1 VACHCRSCSLAFQSN
16 IRDDAYGASNAPLY
30 LLQRILT
37 SIRAVL
43 PKPFVLGVKISS
55 SDYVGAGS
63 VHDPRAEEE
72 AEDKAVALVVEVA
85 RWDMVDFIEVSGG
98 DYENP
103 GATSVHNLVCSS
115 LKYR

>member
-1 VACHCRSCSLAFQSN
+1 MACHCRSCSLAFQSN

-55 SDYVGAGS
+55 S
-63 VHDPRAEEE
+63 
-72 AEDKAVALVVEVA
+72 LVVEVA

>member
-1 VACHCRSCSLAFQSN
+1 
-16 IRDDAYGASNAPLY
+16 
-30 LLQRILT
+30 
-37 SIRAVL
+37 
-43 PKPFVLGVKISS
+43 VLGVKLSS

-72 AEDKAVALVVEVA
+72 AEDRGVAHVVEVA

-103 GATSVHNLVCSS
+103 STTFVYNSVRSS
-115 LKYR
+115 FAKM